1 MNWSAGEVADVPP
14 GVVTVTSTTPVPAGS
29 SAVIVVSETT
39 VKLVAGEVPKS
50 TAVAPVKAIPV
61 IVTVLPPDS
70 GPAVGLMLV
79 TVGVAV
85 YVNWSAGEV
94 ADIPPGVV
102 TVTSTTPVPGGSS
115 AVIVVS
121 ETTVKLVAGVM
132 PKSTAVA
139 PVKAVPVIVTVVP
152 PVTGPSVGLMLVTV
166 GAATYVNWSAGEV
179 ADVPSTL
186 VTVTSTTPVPAGSS
200 AMIVESERTV

>member
-1 MNWSAGEVADVPP
+1 MLVTVGAAVYVNWSTGEVADFPP

-39 VKLVAGEVPKS
+39 VKLVAGVVPKS

-61 IVTVLPPDS
+61 IVTVVPPDC
-70 GPAVGLMLV
+70 GPSVGLMLV
-79 TVGVAV
+79 TVGAAV
-85 YVNWSAGEV
+85 YVNWSAEEV
-94 ADIPPGVV
+94 ADVPPGVV

-166 GAATYVNWSAGEV
+166 GAAV
-179 ADVPSTL
+179 
-186 VTVTSTTPVPAGSS
+186 
-200 AMIVESERTV
+200 